1 MSFKSKLLNE
11 ASGITVQI
19 SNQRYDD
26 IKDKMSKEQQQ
37 AIRTAKIIFVELH
50 ETLYTD
56 TTLREFNSKIV
67 KGLKKIQD
75 ELLALTDEEDNA

>member
-11 ASGITVQI
+11 TSGITVQI

-37 AIRTAKIIFVELH
+37 AIRTAKIIFAELH

-67 KGLKKIQD
+67 KGLKKLQD
-75 ELLALTDEEDNA
+75 ELLALTDEGDNV